1 MAGAGAAGHT
11 LSTSTL
17 SALAHADLLF
27 RTFREAAS
35 RARFGHTTVDYTSL
49 PATGL
54 YRSSSCSGHLCET
67 CREVEH
73 QTRARK
79 QRQGGRKVDDVTI
92 P

>member
-49 PATGL
+49 LATGL
-54 YRSSSCSGHLCET
+54 HCSSSCSGPPVRGLP
-67 CREVEH
+67 
-73 QTRARK
+73 
-79 QRQGGRKVDDVTI
+79 GGRAPDEGEEAAARWA
-92 P
+92 